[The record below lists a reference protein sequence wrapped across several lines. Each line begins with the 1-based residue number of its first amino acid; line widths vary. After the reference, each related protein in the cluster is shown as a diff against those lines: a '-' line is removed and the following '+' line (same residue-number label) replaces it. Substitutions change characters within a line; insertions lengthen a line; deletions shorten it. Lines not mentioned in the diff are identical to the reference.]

1 MKIKKYFAILMT
13 AVFVSQSIV
22 IGFGSTIVYASAT
35 DKIKGT
41 AENVGKSVTGAANDV
56 TEATKNVSDAVGKS
70 AKETAVKT
78 TKSAQEVVGKASQT
92 AKDVSKT
99 AKETAEK
106 AGETAKETTNK
117 ATKTAQEVAE
127 KASQTAKDASKAAKE
142 TAEKAGETAKK
153 TTDKAAKTA
162 QETAG
167 KASQTAKDV
176 STAAKGKAS
185 EVGKTTVES
194 AEGALK
200 TAGYTATSV
209 GNNIKRYVASID
221 TEKYKSGWDY
231 ASKYTGVAI
240 ASLKGKAYVE
250 TVQSITS
257 QMQKEL
263 NEKVV
268 SGRSVAQDAGFAA
281 EIWHTNTF
289 NLESVLNGSEYKAT
303 RPDSNAKASVDVS
316 IEGKGYTQD
325 YSLKY
330 YKDAES
336 SAKAQAKTFFEDYR
350 EYSSKAQRHGEKVM
364 SEEEYLTQY
373 GKSLD
378 ALYESLYSGQKRLIP
393 ADQLEDARKYLMKS
407 QARMGASE
415 SVERQKFAPELQKS
429 LDDLAS
435 RIEAPDGTK
444 SKPLSEQD
452 ARLLVELTRD
462 EKDMTLQ
469 TFHLTPADLI
479 TTRYILKQSVNAGA
493 QSAAVS
499 MAFAIGPDVYRILVD
514 AAKDGKIDESKLKET
529 GIEGVLAGSEGFV
542 EGSVSSA
549 IVIACQSGKFG
560 AAYTNIAPETVGT
573 LTVLVIDAMRFGYQL
588 SKGQITEEEYAELMT
603 EDIFIAMASQ
613 TSGALLQ
620 ALFPFIP
627 FAYIAGSMAGAMLA
641 SVGYQAGKE
650 LYLEVRGENGFETV
664 VPITLK
670 RGVSIASNYTSSF
683 NIGENIAKIKHS
695 AVTMLN
701 DGKLKITSI
710 VNK

>member
-1 MKIKKYFAILMT
+1 MNINKYITMLMT
-13 AVFVSQSIV
+13 AVFISQTLV
-22 IGFGSTIVYASAT
+22 INHGITPVYGSAT
-35 DKIKGT
+35 DRIKGAT
-41 AENVGKSVTGAANDV
+41 ESVGKSVIDV
-56 TEATKNVSDAVGKS
+56 AGDAVSATKNASDI
-70 AKETAVKT
+70 
-78 TKSAQEVVGKASQT
+78 
-92 AKDVSKT
+92 
-99 AKETAEK
+99 
-106 AGETAKETTNK
+106 AG
-117 ATKTAQEVAE
+117 
-127 KASQTAKDASKAAKE
+127 KAAKE
-142 TAEKAGETAKK
+142 TAEKATKSAKE

-162 QETAG
+162 QEATEKASQTAEDVSKTAKETVEKAGQTAKETTDKTVKTAQEAAG
-167 KASQTAKDV
+167 KASQTAKNA
-176 STAAKGKAS
+176 STTAKDKATEAGKAAI
-185 EVGKTTVES
+185 ENTK
-194 AEGALK
+194 GALK
-200 TAGYTATSV
+200 TAGTAAASV
-209 GNNIKRYVASID
+209 GNNIKNYVLSIN
-221 TEKYKSGWDY
+221 TEKFKSGWDY

-240 ASLKGKAYVE
+240 ASLKGKAYVN
-250 TVQSITS
+250 TVQKTIANTTS

-263 NEKVV
+263 NAKVI

-289 NLESVLNGSEYKAT
+289 NLEAALNGSEYKAT
-303 RPDSNAKASVDVS
+303 RPDSNAKASVDVNV
-316 IEGKGYTQD
+316 EGNGYSQD

-364 SEEEYLTQY
+364 TEEEYLAQY

-378 ALYESLYSGQKRLIP
+378 AIYESLYRGQKRLIP
-393 ADQLEDARKYLMKS
+393 ADQLDDAKNYLRKK

-415 SVERQKFAPELQKS
+415 SFERQKFAPELQKS
-429 LDDLAS
+429 LDDLAA

-462 EKDMTLQ
+462 DKEFDLNR
-469 TFHLTPADLI
+469 FHLTPADLI

-493 QSAAVS
+493 QSAAIS
-499 MAFAIGPDVYRILVD
+499 MAFAIGPDVYKILVD
-514 AAKDGKIDESKLKET
+514 AAKEGKIDESKLKET

-560 AAYTNIAPETVGT
+560 ASFTNIAPETVGT

-588 SKGQITEEEYAELMT
+588 SKGQITKEEYAELMT

-627 FAYIAGSMAGAMLA
+627 FAYIAGSMAGAMVA

-650 LYLEVRGENGFETV
+650 MYLEVRGENGFETV
-664 VPITLK
+664 LPATLK
-670 RGVSIASNYTSSF
+670 NGVSIASNYTSGL
-683 NIGENIAKIKHS
+683 NIGENIAKVKHS
-695 AVTMLN
+695 TVTMLN
-701 DGKLKITSI
+701 DGKLRITSI
-710 VNK
+710 AGK